1 METSL
6 TGRLRI
12 ESWEEAPTHEYD
24 DGSKLAR
31 AEVRLAEGDGGLET
45 ATMSS
50 VLYYRPDG
58 TSRFSSMMRLE
69 ATLDGQPGSVVLLGT
84 GSYDGTTADL
94 QLSAVPGSGT
104 GPFTGIT
111 TTCASSSTHAD
122 YPFMPL
128 VVRLGLE

>member
-1 METSL
+1 METTL

-24 DGSKLAR
+24 DGSRLAK
-31 AEVRLAEGDGGLET
+31 AEVRLADGEDGLDA
-45 ATMSS
+45 ATMTS

-58 TSRFSSMMRLE
+58 TSRFGSLMRLE
-69 ATLDGQPGSVVLLGT
+69 ATLGGQPGSVVLLGE
-84 GSYDGTTADL
+84 GSYDGTTADV

-104 GPFTGIT
+104 GGLTGISA
-111 TTCASSSTHAD
+111 TCASSSTHAD

-128 VVRLGLE
+128 VVRFERR